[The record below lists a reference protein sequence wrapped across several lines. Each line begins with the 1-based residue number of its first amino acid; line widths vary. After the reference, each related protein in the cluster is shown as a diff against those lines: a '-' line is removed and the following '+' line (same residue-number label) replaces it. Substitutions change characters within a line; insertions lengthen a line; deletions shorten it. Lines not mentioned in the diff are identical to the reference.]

1 MTRRTRRRGF
11 TLLEVL
17 VAVAVTGMVLAIVYS
32 AFGRTIESKE
42 YVEIGNETYHKIRW
56 AMDKI
61 TMDLASSFVFREQG
75 SNTIFYG
82 VSHLVGSMPMDEIHF
97 TSFSHI
103 RYNPAAHESD
113 QCEISYKVAWIP
125 DDQRFQ
131 LWRRE
136 DATIDS
142 QNQTGGEE
150 LQLLDDVLAFNI
162 RYYDGYEWR
171 DDWDSRPLEQLA
183 EATEESGE
191 GEETEVEQT
200 EEMVQAV
207 PIAVE
212 VTLAVMGPDG
222 APIVF
227 TSKTKLEMSTIDLD
241 AEDEETGDDAGGS
254 EKTDDDDAG
263 GKGKAPGGSGRTRGG
278 GLTVGAG

>member
-1 MTRRTRRRGF
+1 MTHASRRGF

-61 TMDLASSFVFREQG
+61 TMDLASAFVFREEG

-103 RYNPAAHESD
+103 RYNPEAHESD

-136 DATIDS
+136 DATLDD

-171 DDWDSRPLEQLA
+171 DDWDSRPLALLA
-183 EATEESGE
+183 EATEDDGSE
-191 GEETEVEQT
+191 EETQVEQT

-222 APIVF
+222 SPIVF
-227 TSKTKLEMSTIDLD
+227 TSKTKLEMSTIDLN
-241 AEDEETGDDAGGS
+241 AEDEETDDETGGA
-254 EKTDDDDAG
+254 EKTDDEGSG
-263 GKGKAPGGSGRTRGG
+263 GTGKATGGSGRSTGG

>member
-1 MTRRTRRRGF
+1 MTRAHRRGF

-42 YVEIGNETYHKIRW
+42 YVEVGNETYHKIRW

-61 TMDLASSFVFREQG
+61 TMDLASAFVFREQG
-75 SNTIFYG
+75 SHTIFYG

-103 RYNPAAHESD
+103 RYNPEAHESD
-113 QCEISYKVAWIP
+113 QAEISYKVAWVP

-136 DATIDS
+136 DATLDD

-171 DDWDSRPLEQLA
+171 DDWDSRPLEALA
-183 EATEESGE
+183 EATEDDGSE
-191 GEETEVEQT
+191 EETEVEQT

-222 APIVF
+222 SPVVF

-241 AEDEETGDDAGGS
+241 AEDEETDDGTGET
-254 EKTDDDDAG
+254 EKSDDDGSG
-263 GKGKAPGGSGRTRGG
+263 GKGKAPGGSSRQPGG